1 MKAAQWQ
8 GAKKIEVGIVPKPM
22 ITAPKDAIVP
32 ITHCTICG
40 SDLHM
45 YVGELNSA
53 MKKGYIMGHEAI
65 GIVEQVGPYVKSLD
79 PGHRVIILP
88 LIACGECFY
97 SERKEYSLCD

>member
-8 GAKKIEVGIVPKPM
+8 GAKKIEVGTVPKPM
-22 ITAPKDAIVP
+22 ITAPKDAIVR

-53 MKKGYIMGHEAI
+53 M
-65 GIVEQVGPYVKSLD
+65 
-79 PGHRVIILP
+79 
-88 LIACGECFY
+88 
-97 SERKEYSLCD
+97 